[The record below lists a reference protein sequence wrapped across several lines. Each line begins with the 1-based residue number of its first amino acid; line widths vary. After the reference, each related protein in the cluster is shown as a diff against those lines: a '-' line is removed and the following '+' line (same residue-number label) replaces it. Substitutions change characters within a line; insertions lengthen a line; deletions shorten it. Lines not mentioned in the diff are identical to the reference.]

1 MSENLQKFEKILHKA
16 LINSK
21 NLEKL
26 QRFGEEINVVLNV
39 FKQEIDNLRKK
50 VRNKV
55 FWFLKVFIKQMQT
68 EISDLF
74 YIRDEKT
81 LKIKN
86 LSSFMDLIGANSE
99 SAVQI

>member
-1 MSENLQKFEKILHKA
+1 MGENLQKFEKILHKA

-81 LKIKN
+81 QDI
-86 LSSFMDLIGANSE
+86 LS
-99 SAVQI
+99 

>member
-39 FKQEIDNLRKK
+39 YK
-50 VRNKV
+50 
-55 FWFLKVFIKQMQT
+55 
-68 EISDLF
+68 
-74 YIRDEKT
+74 
-81 LKIKN
+81 
-86 LSSFMDLIGANSE
+86 
-99 SAVQI
+99 